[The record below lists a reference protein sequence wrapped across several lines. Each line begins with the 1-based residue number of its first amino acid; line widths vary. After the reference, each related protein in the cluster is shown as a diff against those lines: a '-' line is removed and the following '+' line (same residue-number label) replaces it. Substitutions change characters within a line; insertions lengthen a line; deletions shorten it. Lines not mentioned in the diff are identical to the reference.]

1 MQLVKVSFRI
11 AFSVHVLNF
20 VCCIIPCFYNFTTFL
35 KITAILR
42 YMWYL
47 KCLMLFS
54 LTEYLSLNF
63 LTNFFLINSYN
74 FDLNLFWQKI
84 FWQFFILKKCSWLKV
99 FLYFFLL
106 AIALL
111 LNKIK
116 LNTLDLSLV
125 SDLIMVQVCYLRC
138 LVYMTV
144 RLNIMIILWC
154 SICKVIISNFTM
166 IQRYYFI
173 STSSFIILIFKV
185 RVTLMFNTEDELQAG
200 LMVGVPMTQKL
211 AQN

>member
-1 MQLVKVSFRI
+1 MFNVVQLDRIFELKFLNKFFSHQILLFRPK
-11 AFSVHVLNF
+11 S
-20 VCCIIPCFYNFTTFL
+20 
-35 KITAILR
+35 
-42 YMWYL
+42 
-47 KCLMLFS
+47 
-54 LTEYLSLNF
+54 F
-63 LTNFFLINSYN
+63 LTKDFLTILYFEKMFLTKS
-74 FDLNLFWQKI
+74 I
-84 FWQFFILKKCSWLKV
+84 FI
-99 FLYFFLL
+99 FFLL

-211 AQN
+211 AQNFNQCKKQRVILQTLCTAWKNCQRLTS